1 MREIVLDTE
10 TTGLDP
16 LAGHRIIE
24 IGCVELYNL
33 IPTGQTYHTY
43 INPERDISEGA
54 ALVSGLTF
62 EFLQDK
68 PLFNKIAQPFLDF
81 IGDSPLVIHNATFDI
96 GFLNAELTRL
106 EMTPLLLE
114 RAIDTV
120 RLARAKF
127 PGAPASLDA
136 LCRRFGVDLSARV
149 KHGALLDAQL
159 LAQIYLELKGGRQT
173 TFVFA
178 NKKTTTLGQPK
189 APRTFRSARPHAP
202 TEVELARHRL
212 LVAQIKNPLWAKMKI
227 LTN

>member
-16 LAGHRIIE
+16 QAGHRIIE
-24 IGCVELYNL
+24 IGCVEIYNL
-33 IPTGQTYHTY
+33 IPTGRTYQTY

-54 ALVSGLTF
+54 SLVSGLSSK
-62 EFLQDK
+62 FLQDK
-68 PLFNKIAQPFLDF
+68 PLFSKVAQPFLDF
-81 IGDSPLVIHNATFDI
+81 IGDSPLVIHNAAFDI

-106 EMTPLLLE
+106 ELNPLLLE
-114 RAIDTV
+114 RAVDTV

-136 LCRRFGVDLSARV
+136 LCRRFGIDLTERT

-159 LAQIYLELKGGRQT
+159 LAHVYLELKGGRQT

-178 NKKTTTLGQPK
+178 NKKTTTAEQLK
-189 APRTFRSARPHAP
+189 ISRTFRPARPHVP
-202 TEVELARHRL
+202 TETEVAQHQL
-212 LVAQIKNPLWAKMKI
+212 LLAQIKNPLWTKI